1 MNRRPPAQHT
11 LKLID
16 KENYI
21 LDGTLFFI
29 EERKGIHQGAR
40 LDEKSVRQTV
50 AEYKHQKIDKGI
62 AFGVLEKTIVQDTK
76 DEVSDEEME
85 RLNSSFNPKD
95 NFEIHIDQDFEQKQM
110 SEEDIAF
117 QILDIMYDQP
127 NRRVVGRI
135 QLLETP
141 KGMEARSKIDQG
153 LICYISSSGVEDVVV
168 RDKSID
174 PRRTGGKWAFLHKL
188 QAFKEGWKLSFL
200 GRGQGYGF

>member
-1 MNRRPPAQHT
+1 MNQKKTAHHT
-11 LKLID
+11 LRLID

-40 LDEKSVRQTV
+40 LDEQSVRKTV
-50 AEYKHQKIDKGI
+50 AEYKHTKIDKGV
-62 AFGVLEKTIVQDTK
+62 AFGVLEKTILQDTK
-76 DEVSDEEME
+76 DEVSLEDMD
-85 RLNSSFNPKD
+85 RLNANFNPKD
-95 NFEIHIDQDFEQKQM
+95 NFEIHIDQDFDRKEM
-110 SEEDIAF
+110 SEEDVAF

-135 QLLETP
+135 QLLETA
-141 KGMEARSKIDQG
+141 KGMEARKKIDQG

-168 RDKSID
+168 RDKSVD